1 MPDRCIQTGR
11 RSLSLPICSAAAP
24 VARSLMSYAAAVLT
38 ILIAGL
44 AAVFAPILIQRRIE
58 IDLRRPHHDVG
69 SVVFLQLGVVF
80 AVLAFIFSEAW
91 GQYNEAAQSIDLE
104 VSAMHGVGMVAAKL
118 RPAQASTILAAERAY
133 LEAVAHKEWP
143 VMARYPREDV
153 ETDHKL
159 D

>member
-1 MPDRCIQTGR
+1 MRGNAGPVHSDWPTENLSPDLLCRGAGGAIADE
-11 RSLSLPICSAAAP
+11 L
-24 VARSLMSYAAAVLT
+24 AAVLT

-44 AAVFAPILIQRRIE
+44 AAVFATILIQRRIE

-104 VSAMHGVGMVAAKL
+104 VSAMHGVGMVATTL
-118 RPAQASTILAAERAY
+118 RPAQASTILAAERA
-133 LEAVAHKEWP
+133 
-143 VMARYPREDV
+143 
-153 ETDHKL
+153 
-159 D
+159 